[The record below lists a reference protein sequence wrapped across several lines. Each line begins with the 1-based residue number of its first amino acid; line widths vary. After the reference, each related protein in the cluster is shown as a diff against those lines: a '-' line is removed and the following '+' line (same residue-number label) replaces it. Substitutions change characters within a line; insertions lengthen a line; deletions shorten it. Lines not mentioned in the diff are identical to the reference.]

1 MRLLQQIPDWVKN
14 KYFLTAF
21 TFLLWVTFFDD
32 RDLINNIRH
41 TRELKQLEQSRNYYT
56 QLIEETKQELQQ
68 LKTSPA
74 ALEKF
79 AREKYRMKRENE
91 DLFILNDNQE
101 AANQ

>member
-41 TRELKQLEQSRNYYT
+41 TLELKQLEQSRNYYT

-68 LKTSPA
+68 LNTSPA

-91 DLFILNDNQE
+91 DLFILNDK
-101 AANQ
+101 

>member
-56 QLIEETKQELQQ
+56 QLIEETKEELQQ

-74 ALEKF
+74 TLEKF

-91 DLFILNDNQE
+91 DLFILNDKQE
-101 AANQ
+101 ADNQ

>member
-68 LKTSPA
+68 LNTSPA

>member
-1 MRLLQQIPDWVKN
+1 MKLLQQIPDWVKN

-21 TFLLWVTFFDD
+21 TFLVWVTFFDD

-74 ALEKF
+74 TLEKF

-91 DLFILNDNQE
+91 DLFILNE
-101 AANQ
+101 K